1 MDDQDLV
8 KTEQQKAFL
17 IKFCYWG
24 SVALCVYAVLKYLF
38 PVLFPFVLAFGIAYI
53 LNNPVCRM
61 AGGKRWK
68 RTIASILL
76 SVTFF
81 VIAGGLAICLGVWLC
96 SGIKQIV
103 LFLPVVFQDFLLPF
117 LEDAFAWIEEV
128 FGKVDISTLELL
140 EGGFESILKSLGEG
154 FAAFSNTVLSS
165 AARAAAS
172 VPGIFMKTVITIIAT
187 IFLTIDFE
195 KVNGFILRQISEKQK
210 VILHEARGYFGGTLL
225 KCIASYGVIF
235 LITFLELWVG
245 LSMIKIPYSATIAL
259 VIAVLDILPV
269 LGTGS
274 VLIPWGIF
282 AALNADFKMAAG
294 VLILYLVITII
305 RNIIEPRLVGKQ
317 VGLHPV
323 LTLAGMLLG
332 LKFAGFAGMLGVPF
346 LLAFIKRLND
356 KRIIHLLH

>member
-1 MDDQDLV
+1 MV

-38 PVLFPFVLAFGIAYI
+38 PVLFPFVLAYGIAYI
-53 LNNPVCRM
+53 LNNPVCHM
-61 AGGKRWK
+61 AEGKRWK

-76 SVTFF
+76 STAFF
-81 VIAGGLAICLGVWLC
+81 VIVGGLAICLGVWLC
-96 SGIKQIV
+96 SGVKQIV

-165 AARAAAS
+165 AARAATS

-195 KVNGFILRQISEKQK
+195 KVNGFVLRQISEKQK
-210 VILHEARGYFGGTLL
+210 VILQIGR
-225 KCIASYGVIF
+225 ASCRERV
-235 LITFLELWVG
+235 
-245 LSMIKIPYSATIAL
+245 
-259 VIAVLDILPV
+259 
-269 LGTGS
+269 
-274 VLIPWGIF
+274 
-282 AALNADFKMAAG
+282 
-294 VLILYLVITII
+294 
-305 RNIIEPRLVGKQ
+305 
-317 VGLHPV
+317 
-323 LTLAGMLLG
+323 
-332 LKFAGFAGMLGVPF
+332 
-346 LLAFIKRLND
+346 
-356 KRIIHLLH
+356 

>member
-1 MDDQDLV
+1 MEKDNC
-8 KTEQQKAFL
+8 
-17 IKFCYWG
+17 IY
-24 SVALCVYAVLKYLF
+24 
-38 PVLFPFVLAFGIAYI
+38 
-53 LNNPVCRM
+53 
-61 AGGKRWK
+61 
-68 RTIASILL
+68 
-76 SVTFF
+76 
-81 VIAGGLAICLGVWLC
+81 
-96 SGIKQIV
+96 
-103 LFLPVVFQDFLLPF
+103 
-117 LEDAFAWIEEV
+117 
-128 FGKVDISTLELL
+128 
-140 EGGFESILKSLGEG
+140 
-154 FAAFSNTVLSS
+154 
-165 AARAAAS
+165 
-172 VPGIFMKTVITIIAT
+172 
-187 IFLTIDFE
+187 FLTIDFE

-245 LSMIKIPYSATIAL
+245 LSMIKIPYSSTIAL

-346 LLAFIKRLND
+346 LLAFMKRLND

>member
-1 MDDQDLV
+1 MYDQDLV

-76 SVTFF
+76 SVIFF

-117 LEDAFAWIEEV
+117 LEDAFAWMEEV

-195 KVNGFILRQISEKQK
+195 KINGFILRQISEKQK
-210 VILHEARGYFGGTLL
+210 VILHE
-225 KCIASYGVIF
+225 
-235 LITFLELWVG
+235 
-245 LSMIKIPYSATIAL
+245 IKIPYSATIAL

-317 VGLHPV
+317 VGLYPV

-332 LKFAGFAGMLGVPF
+332 LKL
-346 LLAFIKRLND
+346 
-356 KRIIHLLH
+356 IIHLLH